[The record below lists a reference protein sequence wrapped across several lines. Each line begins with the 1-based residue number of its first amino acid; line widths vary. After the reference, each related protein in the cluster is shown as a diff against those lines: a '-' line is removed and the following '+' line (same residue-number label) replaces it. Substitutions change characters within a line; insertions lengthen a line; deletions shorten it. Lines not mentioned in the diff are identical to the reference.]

1 MEKSTKIGIAIG
13 VVVLLAGGGIAL
25 AASLNKKDET
35 VPGTGGTGNPLDNT
49 GTTGS
54 SSETEPAAS
63 SGDTDGNII
72 PPSGG
77 GSTYTPPTTY
87 TPPIPAPAPTTPNT
101 TVSDPIPT
109 AEEYI
114 RMADRWMTW
123 ENIYKFADKLAGI
136 TNKKEIGGVA
146 GAYPDAIISNTS
158 RRKFGEI
165 RDKFPNWKTLF
176 MKKADELGIPYSKA
190 NYDAAQKYMK
200 DTYGFEMAEFAGN
213 RQPNKF
219 SWR

>member
-25 AASLNKKDET
+25 AATLNKKDET

-54 SSETEPAAS
+54 SSETEPDAS

-77 GSTYTPPTTY
+77 GSTYTPPIDY
-87 TPPIPAPAPTTPNT
+87 TPPTATDEPLE
-101 TVSDPIPT
+101 PT

-114 RMADRWMTW
+114 QMADRWMTW
-123 ENIYKFADKLAGI
+123 ENIYKFARALGI
-136 TNKKEIGGVA
+136 TDKDQVGGTTT
-146 GAYPDAIISNTS
+146 AYSDAIISNTS

-165 RDKFPNWKTLF
+165 SAKFPNWKVLVE
-176 MKKADELGIPYSKA
+176 KKARQFSIPLQTEEQYIA
-190 NYDAAQKYMK
+190 TNKYIK
-200 DTYGFEMAEFAGN
+200 DSYGFEMAEFAGN
-213 RQPNKF
+213 RQTNNF